1 MTYYSKYRR
10 QSYDWKPIICAIV
23 VALCFGLA
31 NEMDYREQ
39 VNQEVCK

>member
-10 QSYDWKPIICAIV
+10 TPYDWKPIICAIV
-23 VALCFGLA
+23 ISLGWAYVS
-31 NEMDYREQ
+31 EMDYREQ